1 MAIVDFNAMKSDK
14 ELFDNM
20 ADRLVK
26 DTLKKKKEYATLYNK
41 ANMLKNEINR
51 ILIELEDL
59 CYKNNIGLNKDIHEY
74 ELPELEDLLVDAKVT
89 HDVLEVLKLNIYK
102 IKIRVDEINELRTK
116 MIKLDL
122 YEGHLS
128 DMEDDTLD
136 EEYIDLDKIREERG
150 ITLLDTVESV
160 IDKFNY
166 DDLKPSN
173 SDEYYD
179 YVFDGKM
186 SIKRIAEEMY
196 GSPSYWVHIYNYDD
210 NAEKINKIVVDES
223 IQLDDIITKPE
234 YLKDLKIKLPK
245 QIEFYSEDFN
255 TAVLKEVF

>member
-14 ELFDNM
+14 ELFDSM

-26 DTLKKKKEYATLYNK
+26 DTLKKKKEYASLYNK

-51 ILIELEDL
+51 ILITIEDV
-59 CYKNNIGLNKDIHEY
+59 CYKNNIALSKDIHEY
-74 ELPELEDLLVDAKVT
+74 EFNELEDLLVDTKAPNTIV
-89 HDVLEVLKLNIYK
+89 EVLKINIYK
-102 IKIRVDEINELRTK
+102 IKIRLDEINDLRAK
-116 MIKLDL
+116 MIQLDL

-136 EEYIDLDKIREERG
+136 EEYIDMDKIREERG
-150 ITLLDTVESV
+150 ITLLDTVENV

-179 YVFDGKM
+179 YVFDGKL
-186 SIKRIAEEMY
+186 SIKQIAEEMY

-210 NAEKINKIVVDES
+210 NSEKISKIAMEES
-223 IQLDDIITKPE
+223 ISLDDIIKNPS
-234 YLKDLKIKLPK
+234 YLKDVKIKLPK
-245 QIEFYSEDFN
+245 QIEFYSDEFN

>member
-20 ADRLVK
+20 ADRLIK
-26 DTLKKKKEYATLYNK
+26 DTLKKKKEYASLYNK
-41 ANMLKNEINR
+41 ANMLKNEINK
-51 ILIELEDL
+51 ILITIEDT
-59 CYKNNIGLNKDIHEY
+59 CYKNNIALSKDIHEY
-74 ELPELEDLLVDAKVT
+74 EYNELEDILVDTKASHEIV
-89 HDVLEVLKLNIYK
+89 EVLKVNIYK
-102 IKIRVDEINELRTK
+102 IKIRLEEINELRTK

-122 YEGHLS
+122 YENHLN

-136 EEYIDLDKIREERG
+136 EEYIDLDKERGKRG
-150 ITLLDTVESV
+150 ITLLDTVENV

-179 YVFDGKM
+179 YVFDGKL
-186 SIKRIAEEMY
+186 SIKQIAEEMY

-210 NAEKINKIVVDES
+210 NSEKINKIAMEES
-223 IQLDDIITKPE
+223 ISLDDIIQNPS
-234 YLKDLKIKLPK
+234 YLKNLKIKLPK
-245 QIEFYSEDFN
+245 QIEFYSDEFN